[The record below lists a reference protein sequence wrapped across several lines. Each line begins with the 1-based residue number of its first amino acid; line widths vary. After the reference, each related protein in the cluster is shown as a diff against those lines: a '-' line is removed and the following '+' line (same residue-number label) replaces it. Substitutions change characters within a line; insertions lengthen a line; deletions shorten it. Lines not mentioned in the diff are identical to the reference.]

1 MPGSRKLKDCA
12 LHDLVQLQNGDV
24 GIVIDSTT
32 VMVTDA
38 PGQRKYIAILDPDDR
53 VTQLS
58 DAVAALSNYIRL
70 WLSGRR

>member
-1 MPGSRKLKDCA
+1 MPGSRRLKDCA

-58 DAVAALSNYIRL
+58 DGVTALSNYIRL